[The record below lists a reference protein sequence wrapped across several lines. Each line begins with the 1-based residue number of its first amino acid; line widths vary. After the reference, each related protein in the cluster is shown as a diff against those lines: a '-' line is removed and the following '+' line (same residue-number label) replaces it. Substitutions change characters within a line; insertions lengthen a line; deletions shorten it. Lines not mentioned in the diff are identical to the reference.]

1 MENLI
6 QNKILDFKIHFFQ
19 KPKFHYKPTCEMGS
33 CEKSTF
39 LSLCLAKGTVG
50 V

>member
-1 MENLI
+1 MQYFKNNFFKS
-6 QNKILDFKIHFFQ
+6 QNSTIILPVKW
-19 KPKFHYKPTCEMGS
+19 EM